1 MIGRTDSAQVLGMEE
16 AVYRLKLAADA
27 GADVCFIEGVKTA
40 ELLKDT
46 VAALAPKPVLV
57 NVISGG
63 LTPSFTCQEAED
75 MGAKIISTSSI
86 FFPLTELPPDWFTS
100 LLSCF
105 LRCCC
110 PRHPSRHALPEKDR
124 HRLVVGSG
132 HGPEGVL

>member
-16 AVYRLKLAADA
+16 AVIRLKLAADA

-75 MGAKIISTSSI
+75 MGAKIISAYQMSYGGLLHSL
-86 FFPLTELPPDWFTS
+86 FAPKYSPLFHASLQYMVFVLPCVP
-100 LLSCF
+100 
-105 LRCCC
+105 
-110 PRHPSRHALPEKDR
+110 
-124 HRLVVGSG
+124 
-132 HGPEGVL
+132 